1 MSISE
6 EPAASSLRDK
16 LSQIFHSTSGEEGS
30 SSTRSV
36 FYSIEIA
43 AKDDFNIDQ
52 LRRLTPPPVF
62 CSMPWISDENL
73 RYEADFAQMPSLRL
87 ADQLR
92 RKQFTVVNHLSCY
105 NLTEVQVD
113 KLLSSQP
120 PIRNMFIVRGDTVNP
135 DQRFQHSAQLVQHL
149 RRYESTRTPKLTI
162 GVGGYPGGH
171 VESPSQEDELR
182 HLADKVA
189 LGADFL
195 LTQTLYDAASFFRY
209 RDRCRAAG
217 ITIPIIP
224 GIYLPHSYRQ
234 LQTMLNITRVA
245 MAPGVRATFEAHR
258 EDTPEAF
265 EAFVVQ
271 YFVELVREL
280 LQSNAIEPDGSS
292 SDPVRLVHF
301 FTFNKFSLL
310 EKVISQLE
318 FDQQ

>member
-1 MSISE
+1 
-6 EPAASSLRDK
+6 
-16 LSQIFHSTSGEEGS
+16 
-30 SSTRSV
+30 
-36 FYSIEIA
+36 
-43 AKDDFNIDQ
+43 
-52 LRRLTPPPVF
+52 
-62 CSMPWISDENL
+62 MPWISDENL
-73 RYEADFAQMPSLRL
+73 RYEDDFGQMPSLRL

-92 RKQFTVVNHLSCY
+92 REQFTVVNHLSCY
-105 NLTEVQVD
+105 NLTEAQVD

-120 PIRNMFIVRGDTVNP
+120 TIRNLFIVRGDTVNP
-135 DQRFQHSAQLVQHL
+135 NQRFQHSAQLVQHL
-149 RRYESTRTPKLTI
+149 RQYESTRTTTAAPKLTI

-171 VESPSQEDELR
+171 AESPSQEDEVR

-234 LQTMLNITRVA
+234 LQSLLNITRVA
-245 MAPGVRATFEAHR
+245 MTPAVRATFEEHR
-258 EDTPEAF
+258 QDTPEAF
-265 EAFVVQ
+265 EAFVVE

-280 LQSNAIEPDGSS
+280 LQSNALEPGISS
-292 SDPVRLVHF
+292 SEPVGLVHF

-310 EKVISQLE
+310 EKVISQLP
-318 FDQQ
+318 FGQQ